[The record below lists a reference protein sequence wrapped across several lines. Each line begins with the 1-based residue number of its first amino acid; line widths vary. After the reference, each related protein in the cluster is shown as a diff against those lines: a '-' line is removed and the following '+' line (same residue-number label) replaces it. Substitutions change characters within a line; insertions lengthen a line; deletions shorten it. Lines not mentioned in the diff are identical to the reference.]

1 MPKNKH
7 TRYELDQSPFY
18 RLKSKA
24 KLVQLLRVGKSKLK
38 ILTQSEDL
46 YREEEISGRKGKPR
60 PVQKPRPDLKKVQKR
75 IEELLKRIKLPNYI
89 HAPAKGLS
97 HVTNAQAHVNAVVVR
112 TLDIE
117 KYFPS
122 TPSRH
127 VYSFFHKRMRCSP
140 DVAGILTKISTFKG
154 YLPTGSSLSPIISY
168 FSHID
173 MWESIYEIVN
183 QANCNLTVY
192 MDDVTISGDVVP
204 GKLIWQ
210 IKQQFYNCG
219 LRSNKNKEKCYV
231 GKKSHEVTG
240 IICIRGELKIP
251 NRQHQ
256 KMYLIR
262 QALNSETEPKK
273 RQKLIQRLEGLKAY
287 ERQISIANSAS
298 SN

>member
-1 MPKNKH
+1 MPKNNYN
-7 TRYELDQSPFY
+7 RYELNQSPFY
-18 RLKSKA
+18 CLKPEA
-24 KLVQLLRVGKSKLK
+24 KLAELLRINESKLK
-38 ILTQSEDL
+38 ILTKSEDL
-46 YREEEISGRKGKPR
+46 YREENIFGKNGKPR
-60 PVQKPRPDLKKVQKR
+60 PVQKPRLDLKKVQKR
-75 IEELLKRIKLPNYI
+75 IEELLKQIKLPSYI
-89 HAPAKGLS
+89 YAPAKELS
-97 HVTNAQAHVNAVVVR
+97 HINNAQAHINAVVVR

-127 VYSFFHKRMRCSP
+127 VYSFFHKKMRCSS
-140 DVAGILTKISTFKG
+140 DVAGILTKILTFQG
-154 YLPTGSSLSPIISY
+154 YLPTGSPSSPILSY

-173 MWESIYEIVN
+173 MWKSIYEIVN

-219 LRSNKNKEKCYV
+219 LRSNKKKEKCYV
-231 GKKSHEVTG
+231 RKKSSQITG
-240 IICIRGELKIP
+240 IIVKEGKLKIP
-251 NRQHQ
+251 NRLLC
-256 KMYLIR
+256 KMYKISQTLH
-262 QALNSETEPKK
+262 SETEPNK
-273 RQKLIQRLEGLKAY
+273 RKKLIQKLEGLKAY